1 MSEPSEWEVV
11 VIGAGAAGMLA
22 ATHAASRGTRTLLL
36 EKNRKLGAKIL
47 ISGGT
52 RCNITHH
59 TDIAGIVAAFTK
71 RQGQFLRSALA
82 VLPPQALIE
91 LIEREGVPTKVEE
104 TGKIFPVSDR
114 ALDVRD
120 ALVRLL
126 RRSDCQIRSGVPVL
140 RIDRETNGFRL
151 ELPDGQILAPSIIIA
166 CGGQSY
172 PGCGTTGDGYG
183 WAQQL
188 GHSIVTPV
196 PALTPIHSP
205 DAWVRELSGITLPDA
220 ALTVADRRS
229 YTGAPSTLKK
239 AALADRRASLLFT
252 HFGLSG
258 PAALDVSRAIT
269 RSPAT
274 SDLVL
279 VANFTPGQPYENC
292 LQRLREEVR
301 REGKRQISSL
311 LAEFVPRRLAL
322 ALLELGHVDPARKLA
337 ELSKRDQTQL
347 AASLTKCP
355 LNVSGTGGFRKAEV
369 TAGGVALDEV
379 NSKTMESKL
388 VPGCFFAGEVL
399 DIDGPIGGYNFQA
412 AFSMG
417 WLAGGNV

>member
-1 MSEPSEWEVV
+1 MARGPPVCSRR
-11 VIGAGAAGMLA
+11 
-22 ATHAASRGTRTLLL
+22 HAPASGGTRTLLL

-52 RCNITHH
+52 RCNISHH
-59 TDIAGIVAAFTK
+59 TDIAGIVTAFTK

-82 VLPPQALIE
+82 ALPPQLLIE

-114 ALDVRD
+114 AIDVRD

-126 RRSDCQIRSGVPVL
+126 RRSDCQICSEAPVL
-140 RIDRETNGFRL
+140 RIDWRADGFRL
-151 ELPDGQILAPSIIIA
+151 ELPGRQILARTIIIA

-205 DAWVRELSGITLPDA
+205 DPWVRQLSGVTLRDA
-220 ALTVADRRS
+220 AFTVADRRS
-229 YTGAPSTLKK
+229 YSGSPSTLKK

-252 HFGLSG
+252 HVGLSG

-269 RSPAT
+269 RAHRHERRGARRQLHASA
-274 SDLVL
+274 L
-279 VANFTPGQPYENC
+279 
-292 LQRLREEVR
+292 LRR
-301 REGKRQISSL
+301 L
-311 LAEFVPRRLAL
+311 LAE
-322 ALLELGHVDPARKLA
+322 
-337 ELSKRDQTQL
+337 
-347 AASLTKCP
+347 AA
-355 LNVSGTGGFRKAEV
+355 
-369 TAGGVALDEV
+369 
-379 NSKTMESKL
+379 
-388 VPGCFFAGEVL
+388 
-399 DIDGPIGGYNFQA
+399 
-412 AFSMG
+412 
-417 WLAGGNV
+417 